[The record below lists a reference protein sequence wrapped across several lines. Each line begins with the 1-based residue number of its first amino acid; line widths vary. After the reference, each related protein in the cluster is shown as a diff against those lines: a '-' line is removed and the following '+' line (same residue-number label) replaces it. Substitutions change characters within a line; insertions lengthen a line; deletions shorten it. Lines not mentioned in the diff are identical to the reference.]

1 MSYALL
7 SCLRCERLTDDL
19 RKEASLGL
27 KSIRDC
33 RKIPITIEVKRLID
47 MHSRC
52 IWLEHVVLTEVKL
65 SCYKFWRN
73 S

>member
-33 RKIPITIEVKRLID
+33 HRRVTIEVKRLID